1 MPISACMIEPSGR
14 GTRRSSALSNAD
26 FKNSIKRTA
35 SWTSRYGT
43 TLLRPGRANC
53 GVVVAGVVAV
63 DFVAAVGAVPSF
75 MGALLC
81 NQSCESCKWRGFDLD
96 FQLSILSRLTRWFRP
111 VIGNIPWCGE
121 GGNALVAL
129 REERPLEQPA
139 ALVMQKIFIPAIF
152 DERGDDDD
160 DRALRMFCGESK
172 NVLGERDD
180 HETIGRRKNRESG
193 GILAGVAKRSFDVAP
208 PLVVQQFGMFAGLDV
223 DGDDFR
229 GEARGEFERLF
240 GDAAPAVNGN
250 DSDGCI
256 GVIRWFD
263 GHGAGGS

>member
-1 MPISACMIEPSGR
+1 MDGLYAKSASFGPVLRETTPSRGR
-14 GTRRSSALSNAD
+14 GGLD
-26 FKNSIKRTA
+26 LGF
-35 SWTSRYGT
+35 Y
-43 TLLRPGRANC
+43 
-53 GVVVAGVVAV
+53 V
-63 DFVAAVGAVPSF
+63 D
-75 MGALLC
+75 
-81 NQSCESCKWRGFDLD
+81 
-96 FQLSILSRLTRWFRP
+96 ILSRLTLRFPR
-111 VIGNIPWCGE
+111 VIGNIAWRGE
-121 GGNALVAL
+121 SGNALIAL
-129 REERPLEQPA
+129 GEEGPLEQAA

-172 NVLGERDD
+172 NVLDERDD

-193 GILAGVAKRSFDVAP
+193 GILAGVAKRSFDVAS
-208 PLVVQQFGMFAGLDV
+208 PLVVQQFDMFAGLDV

-229 GEARGEFERLF
+229 GDARGEFERLF
-240 GDAAPAVNGN
+240 GNAAPAVNGN